1 MEEVLE
7 IVKFIEEVGGEATY
21 VLANVGT
28 RDGCRMLVS
37 KAVEVYGRLDI
48 LVNNAGVGLLS
59 SFESLDDGVI
69 DKHVSANLKS
79 VIYCSQEAAPHMRG
93 GVIVNISSLAGM
105 KPIPGL
111 SIYSAMKAAII
122 QLTRS
127 MAVELASKGI
137 RVFGVAPGFV
147 RTRMGLSYFKALGL
161 DPDEWARRH
170 TLTGRLVE
178 PEEVAE
184 LVVALIRIPSI
195 TGETIVIDGGASI
208 TPQQ

>member
-59 SFESLDDGVI
+59 SFESLDDGII

-93 GVIVNISSLAGM
+93 GC
-105 KPIPGL
+105 
-111 SIYSAMKAAII
+111 Y
-122 QLTRS
+122 R
-127 MAVELASKGI
+127 
-137 RVFGVAPGFV
+137 
-147 RTRMGLSYFKALGL
+147 
-161 DPDEWARRH
+161 
-170 TLTGRLVE
+170 
-178 PEEVAE
+178 
-184 LVVALIRIPSI
+184 
-195 TGETIVIDGGASI
+195 
-208 TPQQ
+208 